1 MKNDVIHVHKAKVH
15 NLKEVTVSIP
25 KNSLTVITGPSGSGK
40 SSLAFDTI
48 YVEGQRRYIESLS
61 SYARQFLTQYQPPD
75 VEHISGLS
83 PAIAIDQKTSSR
95 NPRSTV
101 GTVTEIFDYMRVLF
115 ARIGTLHCPDTGEV
129 VRRYSPS
136 EILKEIFKSK
146 ENSKVYLCAPFTFK
160 DKKELKSKLSGFSA
174 QGYVRVLVNGEV
186 ERIEELDP
194 KNLNL
199 SDKVS
204 IVVDRL
210 VLKKQNKKRMIDSI
224 ELALRLGDSSIHILI
239 DDQDYLF
246 SEKLLSPQTGRVF
259 PDLEPRLFSFNSP
272 LGACEKCNG
281 LGHVK
286 TFSIDL
292 MLNDSNLSLKDGAL
306 SILLR
311 NNFLYKMVE
320 SVAKAEK
327 VKMTTPYKDLKKE
340 FVDILLYGSN
350 KTYTYSFDSE
360 NSHFEFSKVFPGIIA
375 WLEKK
380 YRETSSERTRK
391 SLEEYINTSVCPSC
405 RGLRLNEVAL
415 STLIQKKNII
425 ELTEYPIDTLFDFFK
440 KLKLTKHQN
449 LIAEKLL
456 KEIKSRLE
464 FLLNVGLNYLTLSRP
479 SNTLSGGES
488 QRIRLATQI
497 GSSLSGVLYVL
508 DEPSIGL
515 HQRDNTRLIE
525 TLEALRDIGNTV
537 IVVEHDEETIRAAD
551 HIIDIGPGAGIHG
564 GKITESLPQKD
575 FLKSKKSLTAKYL
588 NQSLTIDTPSE
599 RRELTKEIILKGAKQ
614 NNLKSL
620 DVKFPLEGLLCITGV
635 SGSGKSTLIHEVLV
649 PAIKYNLTRTNRILY
664 KRNNYQGIA
673 GIDNIKQIIE
683 LDQSPIGRTP
693 KSNPA
698 TYTGLFD
705 EIRTLFSKTQE
716 AQIRGYKAGRFSFN
730 VKGGRCETCE
740 GNGSI
745 KVEMHFLPDVY
756 VTCHDCNGK
765 RYNPETLSVLYKGK
779 NISEVLNMSI
789 EEANEFFSNHAK
801 IHRATS
807 VLCEVGLGY
816 MKLGQ
821 SATTLSGGEAQRL
834 KLCREL
840 SKKTKG
846 HCLYILD
853 EPTTGLHFQ
862 DISALLMAITRLID
876 QGNTV
881 LIIEHNLDVIKMA
894 DWIIDLGPEGGDK
907 GGEIIATGTP
917 EDIAKIKK
925 SHTGKYLKGY
935 L

>member
-1 MKNDVIHVHKAKVH
+1 MIHVHKAKVH